1 LYLPREGSLQRL
13 KVPLGAAMDRR
24 FPAIID
30 GGGLQFTQ
38 LGWDQAMSSGE
49 LVIHIPG
56 SKADIYDDGYKL
68 NINLRAGD
76 TPSGIGPLLLLRRLY
91 SLNPARLG
99 ANASKRPVF
108 TLACGRVL
116 ERNTVHAALRSAAV
130 ALGLDLA
137 DHVRRRLL

>member
-1 LYLPREGSLQRL
+1 M

-24 FPAIID
+24 FPATID

-38 LGWDQAMSSGE
+38 LGWDQVMSSGE

-56 SKADIYDDGYKL
+56 SEADIYDDGYKL
-68 NINLRAGD
+68 NIKLRAGD